1 MGGMPVSD
9 ILYMKIDRNI
19 ELNKREIYLSDV
31 AKLECVNKEIL
42 NRVKAIK
49 LMNIPDEKNNR
60 FVFSVLKVIELI
72 HKLYPNLEINNMGEI
87 DFIIDYEKPRKQP
100 RVLSVLKLLSV
111 CVITF
116 FGAAF
121 AIMTFNN
128 DVGVDEV
135 FGQVHELVLGEPS
148 DGFTVLELTYSIGLT
163 LGILVFYNHF
173 GGKKI
178 TSDPTPVEVE
188 MRLYEDDIN
197 TTLIEGVNRRDK
209 HIEVN

>member
-1 MGGMPVSD
+1 MSD

-19 ELNKREIYLSDV
+19 ELDKKEVFLSDV
-31 AKLECVNKEIL
+31 AKLECTGYPPGCVL
-42 NRVKAIK
+42 SFC
-49 LMNIPDEKNNR
+49 

-72 HKLYPNLEINNMGEI
+72 HKIYPTLEVNNLGEI

-100 RVLSVLKLLSV
+100 KWLSIGKVGLV
-111 CVITF
+111 CLITF

-128 DVGVDEV
+128 DVGVNDV
-135 FGQVHELVLGEPS
+135 FKEIYALVMGEES
-148 DGFTVLELTYSIGLT
+148 NGFTLLEMSYAIGLT
-163 LGILVFYNHF
+163 TGILVFYNHF

-178 TSDPTPVEVE
+178 TTDPTPVEVE

-197 TTLIEGVNRRDK
+197 TTLIEGVNRKDK
-209 HIEVN
+209 HIEVD

>member
-19 ELNKREIYLSDV
+19 ELDKKDIYLSDV
-31 AKLECVNKEIL
+31 AKLECTNKEIL

-87 DFIIDYEKPRKQP
+87 DFIIDYEKPGKQ
-100 RVLSVLKLLSV
+100 SGW
-111 CVITF
+111 ITF
-116 FGAAF
+116 FKVLGVSVIMFMGAAF
-121 AIMTFNN
+121 SIMTFNN
-128 DVGVDEV
+128 DVGVDEI
-135 FGQVHELVLGEPS
+135 FKQMHELVLGVPS
-148 DGFTVLELTYSIGLT
+148 DGYTILELTYSIGMT
-163 LGILVFYNHF
+163 AGILIFYNHF

-188 MRLYEDDIN
+188 MRLYEDNIN
-197 TTLIEGVNRRDK
+197 TTLIEGVNRKDK
-209 HIEVN
+209 HIEVS

>member
-19 ELNKREIYLSDV
+19 ELDKKDIYLSDV
-31 AKLECVNKEIL
+31 AKLECTNKEIL

-87 DFIIDYEKPRKQP
+87 DFIIDYEKPGKQSGWITFFK
-100 RVLSVLKLLSV
+100 VLSVSV
-111 CVITF
+111 IMF
-116 FGAAF
+116 MGAAF
-121 AIMTFNN
+121 SIMTFNN
-128 DVGVDEV
+128 DVGVDEI
-135 FGQVHELVLGEPS
+135 FKQMHELVLGVPS
-148 DGFTVLELTYSIGLT
+148 DGYTILELTYSIGMT
-163 LGILVFYNHF
+163 AGILIFYNHF

-188 MRLYEDDIN
+188 MRLYEDNIN
-197 TTLIEGVNRRDK
+197 TTLIEGVNRKDK
-209 HIEVN
+209 HIEVS